1 MGVVFL
7 IDTIVEDVVGFVDVI
22 TLEDPVVDVVID
34 TEIIVVLIVLEVV
47 DSFIV
52 VISVR
57 AKGVVVEALFVYF
70 TEVGV
75 VVDVKVEVVLMLELI
90 VAIDASDMFV
100 EVVFLK
106 LLP

>member
-47 DSFIV
+47 DRFIV